1 MGGNLC
7 SDSHNSINDFNNE
20 NKIIKKYTSRQ
31 SDISPTIQENVSIY
45 SNSDIFANN
54 NNKHFNNETD
64 VNYLKSSIFDN
75 EENDNEHYKKYEQ
88 EINTYDHPYI
98 FNQNNKNNYNYEN
111 YENND
116 ELSNSNNDYNE
127 YTFKN
132 SPARNYLDN
141 QNNNNR
147 TSDFNKSSEFIS
159 NNKNSFK
166 KFEILR
172 NKQKQKNEDI
182 CSFGKNNNNE
192 YDNSNSI
199 NNSNNI
205 SNSDIEIIENERDN
219 NLIINEFINKN
230 EAKKKINNFDPKIMN
245 KYAMNQLIKIQKK
258 IRKSIYNNNNN
269 LKLKNINKDKIDEL
283 LISLNVI
290 NSSNDKTILNSSK
303 DFCVRYFNNG
313 SIYIGQI
320 KNNKCNGYG
329 KYKTQDNDLEM
340 GIFKNNC
347 LHEYGI
353 IERRN
358 INSIYE
364 GELDNN
370 LFTGIGI
377 ESFKDGAAYYGS
389 FYKNNKDGIGTY
401 IWSDD
406 TQYQGQWKNGEMN
419 GFGIFIDGKRRNYE
433 GSWVGGKME
442 GAGVFRWG
450 DGRKYLG
457 FFKKDKRNGFGIY
470 IWKKPMKI
478 YVGFWKEGEQNGY
491 GKVYTPFKEKS
502 YIWNKGKKIK
512 NFNNNN
518 NMLQEIKRGNNP
530 YEINK
535 ISFFKM
541 SFDDL
546 LSFMLE
552 I

>member
-7 SDSHNSINDFNNE
+7 SDSHNSINDLNNE
-20 NKIIKKYTSRQ
+20 NKIINKNSSGQ
-31 SDISPTIQENVSIY
+31 SDISRTIQENVSIY
-45 SNSDIFANN
+45 SNSDIYANN
-54 NNKHFNNETD
+54 NNNKYFNNETD
-64 VNYLKSSIFDN
+64 VHNLRSSIFDN
-75 EENDNEHYKKYEQ
+75 DENEHIKKYEQ

-98 FNQNNKNNYNYEN
+98 FNQNNKNKYNYQN
-111 YENND
+111 YENNENND
-116 ELSNSNNDYNE
+116 DLNNSNNDYKE

-132 SPARNYLDN
+132 SPSRGNYLDN
-141 QNNNNR
+141 QYNNNKR
-147 TSDFNKSSEFIS
+147 TADFNKSSEFIS
-159 NNKNSFK
+159 SNKNSFA
-166 KFEILR
+166 KFEILK
-172 NKQKQKNEDI
+172 NKKNQKNEDI
-182 CSFGKNNNNE
+182 CSFGKNNNHE
-192 YDNSNSI
+192 CDSSNSE
-199 NNSNNI
+199 
-205 SNSDIEIIENERDN
+205 IENIENEKDN
-219 NLIINEFINKN
+219 NFIINELINKN

-245 KYAMNQLIKIQKK
+245 KFAMNQLIKIQKK
-258 IRKSIYNNNNN
+258 VRKSIIFDNN
-269 LKLKNINKDKIDEL
+269 LKLKNINKNKIDEL
-283 LISLNVI
+283 LISLNII

-303 DFCVRYFNNG
+303 DFCVRYYNNG
-313 SIYIGQI
+313 CIYIGQI

-329 KYKTQDNDLEM
+329 KYKTIDNDLVM
-340 GIFKNNC
+340 GIFNNNC

-353 IERRN
+353 IERRK

-370 LFTGIGI
+370 FFSGIGI

-389 FYKNNKDGIGTY
+389 FYKNKKEGIGTY

-419 GFGIFIDGKRRNYE
+419 GYGIFIDGKGRNYE

-442 GAGVFRWG
+442 GIGVFRWG
-450 DGRKYLG
+450 DGRKYFG
-457 FFKKDKRNGFGIY
+457 FFKKDKRDGFGIY

-478 YVGFWKEGEQNGY
+478 YIGFWKDGEQNGY
-491 GKVYTPFKEKS
+491 GKVYTHFKEKG

-512 NFNNNN
+512 NFKSNDNL
-518 NMLQEIKRGNNP
+518 LQEIKRGNNP

-535 ISFFKM
+535 ITFFKM